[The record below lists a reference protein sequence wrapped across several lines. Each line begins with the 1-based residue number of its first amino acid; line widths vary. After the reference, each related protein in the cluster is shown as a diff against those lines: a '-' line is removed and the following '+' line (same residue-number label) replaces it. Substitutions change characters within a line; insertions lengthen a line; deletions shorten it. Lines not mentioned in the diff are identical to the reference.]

1 MLKKETTFLYCITF
15 SIFSATNIFAFSA
28 MTPAASAAYVCAYD
42 DGILMMKIS
51 VKYIE
56 N

>member
-1 MLKKETTFLYCITF
+1 MHKREGENSSVSPSSIPSLTF

-42 DGILMMKIS
+42 DGVIMM
-51 VKYIE
+51 
-56 N
+56 